1 MELSIQKWGNS
12 AAIRLPSTLL
22 SQLGVALGD
31 KLSAEMQPEGLV
43 LRAARK
49 SYSLADLMAQC
60 DLNASPPADTA
71 DWERAK
77 PAGNEVWR

>member
-12 AAIRLPSTLL
+12 AAVRLPSTLL

-43 LRAARK
+43 LRPARK
-49 SYSLADLMAQC
+49 AYSLADLMAQC
-60 DLNASPPADTA
+60 DLKAAPPADA
-71 DWERAK
+71 AGWEGSK
-77 PAGNEVWR
+77 PVGQEVW

>member
-1 MELSIQKWGNS
+1 MELAIQKWGNS
-12 AAIRLPSTLL
+12 AAVRLPSTLL

-31 KLSAEMQPEGLV
+31 KLSADMQPEGLV

-60 DLNASPPADTA
+60 DLEAAPPVEAVS
-71 DWERAK
+71 WEGTK
-77 PAGNEVWR
+77 PVGQEVW

>member
-12 AAIRLPSTLL
+12 AAVRLPSTLL

-43 LRAARK
+43 LRPARK
-49 SYSLADLMAQC
+49 AYSLDELMAQC
-60 DLNASPPADTA
+60 NLEAAPPVDAAAWD
-71 DWERAK
+71 DSK
-77 PAGNEVWR
+77 PVGQEVW